1 MENKEKYRNFLICLV
16 DTISLLV
23 STIAANY
30 VWVYFYRGEDV
41 RFDNTGI
48 LLLTFMAVF
57 FLTSSNKNFFERS
70 KTEEFLD
77 IVRNIFLLA
86 VFYILILYTMKK
98 LEGASRGSFICT
110 FAFFLLLDF
119 GAHLILKTILVKYY
133 KKNYTKL
140 ILVTVENRAE
150 KVIRELN
157 GLVTGVILIN
167 ETGQGKQIDGVPVVA
182 NLENML
188 DYVKREIVDEV
199 FIDIPIQNNY
209 FLKLY
214 IKEFEKMG
222 ITVHINI
229 EVLGKFEKYN
239 KHVEMMG
246 GYPVITFANNFYD
259 EEKLMVKRMM
269 DIVGGIVGG
278 LITVMVMIILFPIIK
293 LDSPGPVLFKQKRVG
308 KNGRYF
314 YIYKFRSMYQDAEKR
329 KQELM
334 SKNEMSGL
342 MFKMKDDPRITRVGK
357 FIRATSIDELPQFFN
372 VLKGDMSLVGTR
384 PPTVDEFRQY
394 KMYHKRRLSI
404 KPGITG
410 MWQVSGRSDIEDF
423 EEVVR
428 LDLYYIDNWSLLL
441 DVKILLKTVGAVF
454 KRTGSR

>member
-1 MENKEKYRNFLICLV
+1 MESKEKYRNLLICLV
-16 DTISLLV
+16 DTISLLAA
-23 STIAANY
+23 SIAANY
-30 VWVYFYRGEDV
+30 AWIYFYRGEDV

-57 FLTSSNKNFFERS
+57 FLASLNKNFFERS
-70 KTEEFLD
+70 KTEEFLN
-77 IVRNIFLLA
+77 IVKVIFLLA
-86 VFYILILYTMKK
+86 VFYILILYAMKK
-98 LEGASRGSFICT
+98 LEGVSRGSFICT
-110 FAFFLLLDF
+110 FGFFLFLDF
-119 GAHLILKTILVKYY
+119 IAHLLLKKILVKYY
-133 KKNYTKL
+133 KKNFTKL

-167 ETGQGKQIDGVPVVA
+167 ETNQGKQIGGVPVVA
-182 NLENML
+182 NMENML

-199 FIDIPIQNNY
+199 FIDIPIKNNH
-209 FLKLY
+209 FLKSY

-222 ITVHINI
+222 VTVHINI

-239 KHVEMMG
+239 KNVEMMG

-259 EEKLMVKRMM
+259 EEKMAVKRIM
-269 DIVGGIVGG
+269 DIVGGIIGG
-278 LITVMVMIILFPIIK
+278 FITIIAMVILFPIIK
-293 LDSPGPVLFKQKRVG
+293 LDSPGPLLFKQKRVG

-334 SKNEMSGL
+334 SENEMKGL

-372 VLKGDMSLVGTR
+372 VIKGDMSLVGTR
-384 PPTVDEFRQY
+384 PPTVDEFQKY
-394 KMYHKRRLSI
+394 KMYHKRRLSLR
-404 KPGITG
+404 PGITG

-441 DVKILLKTVGAVF
+441 DIKILLKTIGAVF